1 MDVTRKSARK
11 WIDSL
16 SLRVQQALFAAA
28 LTSSCWR
35 SACWRFR
42 RSNTI

>member
-28 LTSSCWR
+28 
-35 SACWRFR
+35 AYR